1 MPRTGKPKWKSR
13 FITSEWTS
21 ERDTTENTVKI
32 FNWFKPKSN
41 APKGL
46 VRLDVEF
53 TDDENAAMSRALERF
68 DAVVTNA
75 HAPEGTRMFAPPK
88 VRNAISAQGLTEYV
102 ADLQREIEN
111 SDLAATTA
119 ELMEKAVKAQ
129 MKAYALHNLPIY
141 LFRLARMYECAGNE
155 AKSQEF
161 SQLFQQAQDEF
172 QPDQIDKIF
181 LELIETVEKLGDEG
195 CDISPTLK
203 DQLNR
208 VLLAKPLFEA
218 GLLCFSRSS

>member
-1 MPRTGKPKWKSR
+1 MT
-13 FITSEWTS
+13 
-21 ERDTTENTVKI
+21 I

-46 VRLDVEF
+46 VRLEVEF
-53 TDDENAAMSRALERF
+53 SDDENAAMSRAIERF
-68 DAVVTNA
+68 GAVVTNA
-75 HAPEGTRMFAPPK
+75 HAPEGTRLFTPPK
-88 VRNAISAQGLTEYV
+88 VRDAIAAQGLTEYV

-111 SDLAATTA
+111 SDFAATTA
-119 ELMEKAVKAQ
+119 KLMEKAVKAQ

-161 SQLFQQAQDEF
+161 SQLFQRAQDEF

-181 LELIETVEKLGDEG
+181 LELIEAVEELGDEG
-195 CDISPTLK
+195 CDISPTLR
-203 DQLNR
+203 DQARR
-208 VLLAKPLFEA
+208 VLFAA
-218 GLLCFSRSS
+218 SR

>member
-1 MPRTGKPKWKSR
+1 M
-13 FITSEWTS
+13 
-21 ERDTTENTVKI
+21 KI
-32 FNWFKPKSN
+32 LNWFKPKSN

-53 TDDENAAMSRALERF
+53 TDDENMAMSRAIERF

-75 HAPEGTRMFAPPK
+75 HAPEGTRMFIPPK
-88 VRNAISAQGLTEYV
+88 VRDAISAQGLTEYV
-102 ADLQREIEN
+102 ADIQQEIEN
-111 SDLAATTA
+111 SDSAATIARLT
-119 ELMEKAVKAQ
+119 EKAVKAQ
-129 MKAYALHNLPIY
+129 MKAYALHNLPIF
-141 LFRLARMYECAGNE
+141 LFRLARMYECADNE

-161 SQLFQQAQDEF
+161 SQLFHQAQDEF

-208 VLLAKPLFEA
+208 VLLAKPLYEA
-218 GLLCFSRSS
+218 GFLCFSRST

>member
-1 MPRTGKPKWKSR
+1 M
-13 FITSEWTS
+13 
-21 ERDTTENTVKI
+21 KI
-32 FNWFKPKSN
+32 FNWLKPKSN

-68 DAVVTNA
+68 VAVVTDA

-88 VRNAISAQGLTEYV
+88 VQSAIEAQGLTEYV

-111 SDLAATTA
+111 SDFAATTA
-119 ELMEKAVKAQ
+119 KLMEKAVKAQ
-129 MKAYALHNLPIY
+129 TKAYALHNLPIY
-141 LFRLARMYECAGNE
+141 LLRLSRMYECAGDE
-155 AKSQEF
+155 AKAMEF
-161 SQLFQQAQDEF
+161 SQLFQRAQDEF

-181 LELIETVEKLGDEG
+181 LELIETVEELGKEG

-203 DQLNR
+203 DQRNR
-208 VLLAKPLFEA
+208 VILALPLHKA
-218 GLLCFSRSS
+218 GFWGFSRSS

>member
-1 MPRTGKPKWKSR
+1 M
-13 FITSEWTS
+13 
-21 ERDTTENTVKI
+21 KI

-68 DAVVTNA
+68 VAVVTNA

-88 VRNAISAQGLTEYV
+88 VQSAIAAQGLTEYV
-102 ADLQREIEN
+102 GDLQREIEN
-111 SDLAATTA
+111 SDFAATS
-119 ELMEKAVKAQ
+119 EKLVEKAIKAQ

-141 LFRLARMYECAGNE
+141 LFRLARMYQCAGNE
-155 AKSQEF
+155 AKAKEF
-161 SQLFQQAQDEF
+161 SQLFQRMQDEF
-172 QPDQIDKIF
+172 QPDQIDKIL
-181 LELIETVEKLGDEG
+181 LELIETVEELGDEG

-208 VLLAKPLFEA
+208 VLLAKPLLEA
-218 GLLCFSRSS
+218 GLLCFSQSS

>member
-1 MPRTGKPKWKSR
+1 M
-13 FITSEWTS
+13 
-21 ERDTTENTVKI
+21 KI
-32 FNWFKPKSN
+32 FDWFRPKSN

-53 TDDENAAMSRALERF
+53 TDDENAAMSRAIERF
-68 DAVVTNA
+68 HAVVTNA

-88 VRNAISAQGLTEYV
+88 VRSAISAQGLTEYV
-102 ADLQREIEN
+102 EDLQREIQN

-119 ELMEKAVKAQ
+119 KLVEKAVKAQ

-141 LFRLARMYECAGNE
+141 LCRLARIYECAGNE

-161 SQLFQQAQDEF
+161 SQLFQRAQDEF

-181 LELIETVEKLGDEG
+181 LELIEAVEELGDEG
-195 CDISPTLK
+195 CDILTLK

-208 VLLAKPLFEA
+208 VLLALRLYKA
-218 GLLCFSRSS
+218 GLLCFSQGS